1 MCGDSVEVLNGRR
14 KRSATHVSSQ
24 TRVKREDSQLS
35 DLDLELKSY
44 GNNLRYECGLARR
57 FLDEETSDH
66 YDERV
71 LTCAWNTTWTPLDY
85 LDPCVWVQCLYPPQP
100 PPESN
105 MLLVW
110 EVRSVLCLIVTELC
124 LCCQGEPVNFTDSV
138 AYVCAGEELYYE
150 QDRDMAEYNVS
161 CLPGGGWAE
170 PELWPRCVHC
180 EYIIARI
187 SHYCLLFQYSC

>member
-1 MCGDSVEVLNGRR
+1 MCGDSVQVLNGRK
-14 KRSATHVSSQ
+14 KRSATDVSSQ
-24 TRVKREDSQLS
+24 SRVKGDDSQLS

-57 FLDEETSDH
+57 FLDGETSDH

-71 LTCAWNTTWTPLDY
+71 MTCAWITTWTPLDF

-110 EVRSVLCLIVTELC
+110 EVRS
-124 LCCQGEPVNFTDSV
+124 G
-138 AYVCAGEELYYE
+138 
-150 QDRDMAEYNVS
+150 
-161 CLPGGGWAE
+161 
-170 PELWPRCVHC
+170 
-180 EYIIARI
+180 
-187 SHYCLLFQYSC
+187 